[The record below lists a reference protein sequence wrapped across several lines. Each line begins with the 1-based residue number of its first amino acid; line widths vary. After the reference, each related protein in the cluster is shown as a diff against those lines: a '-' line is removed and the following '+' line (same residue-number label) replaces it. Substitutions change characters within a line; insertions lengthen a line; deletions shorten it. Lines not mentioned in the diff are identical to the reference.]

1 MARRRNYLPAA
12 VPPVRVASLFALC
25 GAGPVAAQSAGAA
38 QAPFGDKVS
47 ERIPSYDRAAPQVA
61 TSAPLERLGILEAKG
76 VGFRSI
82 VDLQPSPE
90 ASAAEQ
96 TMAEFALLRYHNL
109 PIAEDLPSDDEIA
122 AFADLIEAPENQP
135 VLVHGARSEEHT
147 SELQSLMRIS
157 YAVFCLKK
165 KKQNSPSQ
173 NEIYN

>member
-12 VPPVRVASLFALC
+12 VPPVLVASLIALG

-90 ASAAEQ
+90 ASAAAQ
-96 TMAEFALLRYHNL
+96 PMAEFALLRSHNP
-109 PIAEDLPSDDEIA
+109 PIAEDLPSPHQLPTTAHLTD
-122 AFADLIEAPENQP
+122 
-135 VLVHGARSEEHT
+135 
-147 SELQSLMRIS
+147 
-157 YAVFCLKK
+157 
-165 KKQNSPSQ
+165 
-173 NEIYN
+173 

>member
-12 VPPVRVASLFALC
+12 VPPVLVASLIALG

-90 ASAAEQ
+90 A
-96 TMAEFALLRYHNL
+96 
-109 PIAEDLPSDDEIA
+109 
-122 AFADLIEAPENQP
+122 
-135 VLVHGARSEEHT
+135 RSEERRVGKECVST
-147 SELQSLMRIS
+147 CRSRW
-157 YAVFCLKK
+157 
-165 KKQNSPSQ
+165 SP
-173 NEIYN
+173 YL